1 MSMTCLLLYSPAT
14 LSTLPTLPQ
23 GMYDSIKDASVL
35 KVPIYITETGSADK
49 EGRHRKYMI
58 DGHSKAVRGRKGG
71 AGQWWGGGQG
81 LGKGGR
87 LAAGGTASQ

>member
-1 MSMTCLLLYSPAT
+1 MPHPV
-14 LSTLPTLPQ
+14 PTPTHSQ

-58 DGHSKAVRGRKGG
+58 DGHSKAVRGRLRGGEKGG
-71 AGQWWGGGQG
+71 SGLRGKVGDSVGIGGN
-81 LGKGGR
+81 
-87 LAAGGTASQ
+87 AIT